1 MCMVPVN
8 GRHSK
13 SNKEVSTYA
22 MLGNFIKVDMEQLTE
37 KLILQSRLLMEN
49 RVEVNSCIWS
59 KNFK

>member
-1 MCMVPVN
+1 MCMVPVT
-8 GRHSK
+8 GSHSK

-49 RVEVNSCIWS
+49 RV
-59 KNFK
+59 

>member
-8 GRHSK
+8 GSYSK

-49 RVEVNSCIWS
+49 RV
-59 KNFK
+59 